1 MERDNCYMRRCFD
14 LARLGLG
21 QVSPNPP
28 VGAVLVYEDQIIGE
42 GYHRRWGA
50 PHAEVEAV
58 ASVPEHLRHLIPK
71 ATLYVSLEP
80 CCVYGRTP
88 PCTNLILDQGIKRVV
103 VSCLDQSPEVAGRGV
118 ALLRAGGVEV
128 RTGVLEDEGRWL
140 VRFRSKWA
148 TTGMPWVILKFARTR
163 DGFMGLP
170 ERQVWISNPLTLRL
184 VHRWR
189 SELDAIMV
197 ATNTALIDNPRLTTR
212 LWPGRSPVRV
222 VLDRRG
228 RLPEKLHLFDGTVP
242 TWVVTEQPARFRG
255 LPVAPIELG
264 FDAPDFAYQLLKEL
278 GARRITSLL
287 VEGGSALLHYLIRE
301 NCWDEARVFTG
312 NKVLGTGVPAPEV
325 HGRLMDEIHIGD
337 NLLTLWANQVTIH
350 VKQG

>member
-1 MERDNCYMRRCFD
+1 MRRCFD

-21 QVSPNPP
+21 GVSPNPP
-28 VGAVLVYEDQIIGE
+28 VGAVLVHDGRIIGE
-42 GYHRRWGA
+42 GYHRRWGG

-58 ASVPEHLRHLIPK
+58 ASVPPALRHLIPQS
-71 ATLYVSLEP
+71 TLYVSLEP
-80 CCVYGRTP
+80 CCIHGRTP
-88 PCTNLILDQGIKRVV
+88 PCTNLILDQGIQKVV
-103 VSCLDQSPEVAGRGV
+103 ISCLDQSPEVSGRGV
-118 ALLRAGGVEV
+118 ALLRAQGVDV

-140 VRFRSKWA
+140 VRFRAKWA

-163 DGFMGLP
+163 DGYMGLP
-170 ERQVWISNPLTLRL
+170 DRQVWISNPLTLRL

-189 SELDAIMV
+189 SELDGIMV

-212 LWPGRSPVRV
+212 LWPGRSPTRI
-222 VLDRRG
+222 VLDRQG
-228 RLPEKLHLFDGTVP
+228 RLPEHLHLFDGSVP
-242 TWVVTEQPARFRG
+242 TIVVTEQPARFEGR
-255 LPVAPIELG
+255 PVELIELG
-264 FDAPDFAYQLLKEL
+264 FDDARFAQQLLQEL

-312 NKVLGTGVPAPEV
+312 NKVLGSGVPAPQPSGTLVDEV
-325 HGRLMDEIHIGD
+325 AIGD
-337 NLLTLWANQVTIH
+337 NLLTLWANPVTTH